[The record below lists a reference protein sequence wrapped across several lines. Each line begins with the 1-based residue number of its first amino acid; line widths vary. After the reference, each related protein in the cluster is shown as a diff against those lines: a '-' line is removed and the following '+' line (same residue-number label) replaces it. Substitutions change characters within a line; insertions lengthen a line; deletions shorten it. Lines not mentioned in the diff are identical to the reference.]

1 METADIYFWV
11 IFALFIVLF
20 FWGIGYRISI
30 WLWGQT
36 ETSYGKPAKKLSRP
50 AKFKK
55 NLRDFLKRFFGPDF
69 GMIVKSFFA
78 DGIIHVNLFRDSKLK
93 WFIHIF
99 MFWGLVSFF
108 LITVLHAIAFFI
120 APGGMAVEGS
130 SGFVKVFST
139 LENRFTAMALDLT
152 KLTIILGVVIAVL
165 RFAAFRKKKK
175 SVELK
180 DKTAGILLAITVIF
194 GFLYEASFILSRS
207 IPTERAAFAPAGF
220 ILSVIL
226 LPIFTNIDWQAAS
239 MAFFFIHLAMLF
251 GFVAYI
257 PYGKFSH
264 MVFGPFVVVARRLRE
279 RAHNA

>member
-1 METADIYFWV
+1 MDTADIYFWIV
-11 IFALFIVLF
+11 FALFLALF
-20 FWGIGYRISI
+20 FWGIAYRVSL
-30 WLWGQT
+30 WLWGEE
-36 ETSYGKPAKKLSRP
+36 ETAYGQEAKKLSRT

-55 NLRDFLKRFFGPDF
+55 NLADFLKRFFGPDF
-69 GMIVKSFFA
+69 GRIIKTFFA
-78 DGIIHVNLFRDSKLK
+78 DGIVHVNLYRDSKLK

-108 LITVLHAIAFFI
+108 LITLLHAIAFFA

-130 SGFVKVFST
+130 SGFIKVFST
-139 LENRFTAMALDLT
+139 LGNRFTALAMDLT

-165 RFAAFRKKKK
+165 RFIAFRKKKK

-180 DKTAGILLAITVIF
+180 DKTAGILLAITVLF
-194 GFLYEASFILSRS
+194 GFLYEASFILARS
-207 IPTERAAFAPAGF
+207 IPAVRAAFAPAGF
-220 ILSVIL
+220 ILSLIL
-226 LPIFTNIDWQAAS
+226 SFIFRNVNWQAATIP
-239 MAFFFIHLAMLF
+239 FLFIHLVMLL

-279 RAHNA
+279 KP